1 MWEPAQDPCAVLAPE
16 MAALMARVVEE
27 DGVAPDPTLLPATE
41 GRDLT
46 AQGNARWNV
55 DLPAMAQILERR
67 VPADPNLGSAECRV
81 GILVPAESSPGL
93 LCSCMA
99 VASLS
104 QPGDP

>member
-81 GILVPAESSPGL
+81 RDSGSRGKLARL